1 MDPHLGPS
9 IICLL
14 FYYSQGL
21 KIKMLVNCIHLYV
34 ASYRLFAIAVGS
46 VVHPYIYVAWTLL
59 ILSAK
64 KIQVA

>member
-46 VVHPYIYVAWTLL
+46 VVHPYIYM
-59 ILSAK
+59 
-64 KIQVA
+64 